1 MEISATS
8 SSSPSRAVTASN
20 NSNGDRATQSASE
33 TKVDDT
39 QSKDRANEQRA
50 AQQNQLKG
58 DEERR
63 LEGRLVNYGPKKGE
77 EPTDYKKNSYNRSR
91 VDDAYKA
98 PKVDTSDVHRQQRAH
113 DNDAIDIVV

>member
-1 MEISATS
+1 MEISTTS
-8 SSSPSRAVTASN
+8 SSSRAVTASN
-20 NSNGDRATQSASE
+20 NSSGDRATQSASE
-33 TKVDDT
+33 TKVDD
-39 QSKDRANEQRA
+39 SKRNDHANEQRA
-50 AQQNQLKG
+50 AQQNQQKR
-58 DEERR
+58 DDDRR

-77 EPTDYKKNSYNRSR
+77 EPTDYKQNSYNRSR